1 MYFSIN
7 QIIKVDIVIERN
19 KNPIKDCRGIIKK
32 NICNCGISL
41 DNIPPPILISKLII
55 INEDAIFILSTH
67 TSLTILT
74 IVCV

>member
-1 MYFSIN
+1 VYFSIN

-41 DNIPPPILISKLII
+41 DNIPPPILIKLGYIYFTLVGQQFL
-55 INEDAIFILSTH
+55 NQNGH
-67 TSLTILT
+67 
-74 IVCV
+74 